1 MRIYRWYNVFTT
13 FSNVGSMLLMYATL
27 IQRFYNV
34 NNVGTT
40 LLQRFSENAKIVGP
54 TDRTGQNIK
63 RSDAHDDRVR
73 PIVRI
78 RLIHCTRS
86 FHSVTLTD
94 MKI

>member
-1 MRIYRWYNVFTT
+1 MKTPKTIK
-13 FSNVGSMLLMYATL
+13 
-27 IQRFYNV
+27 IQYQ
-34 NNVGTT
+34 TAHT
-40 LLQRFSENAKIVGP
+40 ENAKIVGP

-86 FHSVTLTD
+86 FHLVTLTLL
-94 MKI
+94 KFNFSSSSPYN

>member
-1 MRIYRWYNVFTT
+1 MVQACQEK
-13 FSNVGSMLLMYATL
+13 LMGAAIFCGKFIVYFRHSGASVT
-27 IQRFYNV
+27 
-34 NNVGTT
+34 
-40 LLQRFSENAKIVGP
+40 ENAKIVGP

>member
-1 MRIYRWYNVFTT
+1 M
-13 FSNVGSMLLMYATL
+13 GSAMKHGKILSKAAETNKAN
-27 IQRFYNV
+27 RP
-34 NNVGTT
+34 T
-40 LLQRFSENAKIVGP
+40 ENAKIVRP